1 LTETLYHVSELTSP
15 LPVSLALSLLCPQRV
30 TIGMGKRLIGTFN
43 LSAALLLPKALEIE
57 RIMRLKVPQGSL
69 KKVELPLE
77 MRQIQIDQTL
87 EK

>member
-1 LTETLYHVSELTSP
+1 
-15 LPVSLALSLLCPQRV
+15 
-30 TIGMGKRLIGTFN
+30 MGEIERLIGTFN

-77 MRQIQIDQTL
+77 MRQIQIDQIIGRSL
-87 EK
+87 SICHCNRFCLSYPSYLNLN